1 MIEFN
6 VNVYLKELS
15 LSLQILV
22 QERLVILRE

>member
-15 LSLQILV
+15 LSQQILV